1 MKKLL
6 FLSIMLLS
14 VLTAS
19 AQFEQGKWYAGA
31 SLSGL
36 NLKYSGSEELNMAFN
51 AKGGYFVADDI
62 MAVAEMG
69 YNHNKNV
76 SDYFTIGAQGR
87 YYIEQNGLYLGAG
100 LKFVRANSD
109 YNDLM
114 PGIEVGY
121 SFFISKT
128 VTIEPAIYYDQ
139 SFKNHSDYSSIGLKI
154 GFGIYLDP
162 RD

>member
-62 MAVAEMG
+62 MAVAELG

-87 YYIEQNGLYLGAG
+87 YYIEQNGL
-100 LKFVRANSD
+100 
-109 YNDLM
+109 
-114 PGIEVGY
+114 
-121 SFFISKT
+121 
-128 VTIEPAIYYDQ
+128 
-139 SFKNHSDYSSIGLKI
+139 
-154 GFGIYLDP
+154 
-162 RD
+162 